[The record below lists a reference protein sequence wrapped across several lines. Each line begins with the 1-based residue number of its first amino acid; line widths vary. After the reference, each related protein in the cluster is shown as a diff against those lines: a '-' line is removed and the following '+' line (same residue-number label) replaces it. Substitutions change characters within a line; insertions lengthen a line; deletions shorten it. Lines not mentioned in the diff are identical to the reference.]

1 MVVLLRFY
9 STEVMSCNALES
21 INHNEGE
28 CRSGSMSV
36 PTEDTHRSEGR
47 SYRNID
53 NVMNLIGCQQ
63 HVIRSGGLIF
73 KVKFGFGLITSL
85 TYHSSVVDV

>member
-21 INHNEGE
+21 INHDGGE

-36 PTEDTHRSEGR
+36 PTEDPIEVKAEVTET
-47 SYRNID
+47 
-53 NVMNLIGCQQ
+53 LIM
-63 HVIRSGGLIF
+63 S
-73 KVKFGFGLITSL
+73 
-85 TYHSSVVDV
+85 